1 MNNLF
6 GESPTVGSCDT
17 GSTENNG
24 LVVRIQNLE
33 QRVQYLEQQLSTE
46 EHLRYENR
54 AYDEK
59 PQRKKIKWGKFKKFF
74 VSVIKPVLNFIPNII
89 NAIANFNKSVASRKS
104 RGNMAFA

>member
-1 MNNLF
+1 MTNHFSEL
-6 GESPTVGSCDT
+6 PTVGSCDAE
-17 GSTENNG
+17 SMENNG

-89 NAIANFNKSVASRKS
+89 NAIANFNKSVVPKKS
-104 RGNMAFA
+104 RDDMAFA

>member
-6 GESPTVGSCDT
+6 GESPTVGSSDA
-17 GSTENNG
+17 GLTENNE
-24 LVVRIQNLE
+24 LVVRIKNLE
-33 QRVQYLEQQLSTE
+33 QRVQFLEERLSTE
-46 EHLRYENR
+46 ERLRYENH
-54 AYDEK
+54 AYDEN
-59 PQRKKIKWGKFKKFF
+59 PQRKKIKWGKIKRFF

>member
-33 QRVQYLEQQLSTE
+33 QRVQFLEERLSAE
-46 EHLRYENR
+46 EHLRYENQ

-59 PQRKKIKWGKFKKFF
+59 PPRNKIKWGKIKRFF

-89 NAIANFNKSVASRKS
+89 NAIANFNKSVAPKKS
-104 RGNMAFA
+104 FA